1 VEHLLGRHER
11 LQAPRQACGGHD
23 PDNSVSAAQVER
35 RLRAAVSATTMSRA
49 ARADAPWHRRR
60 TAEGLIKVLVTG
72 TEGYIGSLLPPLLL
86 ERGHELVGVDAC
98 FYAHAKLY
106 DAQPRSY
113 ELIKE
118 DIRRLRPEHFEG
130 VHAVV
135 HMAELSNDPLGELL
149 PTITYDVNHQGSVHV
164 AETAKAAG
172 VERFVYTSSCSV
184 YGIAEEDLVDEDSS
198 LDPKTA
204 YADCKRLVEHDVSA
218 LADDSF
224 SPTFLRNATAYGAS
238 PRMRFDIVL
247 NNLAGL
253 ARTTGV
259 IAMESDGTPWRP
271 LIHAEDICR
280 AIVASLEAPRE
291 RVHDQVL
298 NVGAPG
304 ANFQV
309 REIAEVVAD
318 VFVGC
323 ELSIGE
329 RSADNRSYRVS
340 FDRIRE
346 VLPEFH
352 PVWDTRQGAE
362 QLRDV
367 FERAGV
373 TADHFA
379 SRDFIRL
386 RQIEYL
392 LGSGQL
398 DESLFWRNGDG

>member
-1 VEHLLGRHER
+1 
-11 LQAPRQACGGHD
+11 
-23 PDNSVSAAQVER
+23 
-35 RLRAAVSATTMSRA
+35 MSRA
-49 ARADAPWHRRR
+49 ARAEAPRHRRR

-98 FYAHAKLY
+98 FYAHARLY
-106 DAQPRSY
+106 DAQSGSY

-118 DIRRLRPEHFEG
+118 DIRRLSPEHFAG
-130 VHAVV
+130 VDAVV

-149 PTITYDVNHQGSVHV
+149 PTITYDVNHLGSLHV
-164 AETAKAAG
+164 AKTAKLAG

-184 YGIAEEDLVDEDSS
+184 YGVAEDDLVDEDSPV
-198 LDPKTA
+198 DPQTA
-204 YADCKRLVEHDVSA
+204 YADCKRLVEHDLSA

-224 SPTFLRNATAYGAS
+224 SPIFLRNATAYGAS

-253 ARTTGV
+253 AWTTGV

-291 RVHDQVL
+291 RVHDQIL

-304 ANFQV
+304 ANYRV
-309 REIAEVVAD
+309 RELAEVVAD
-318 VFVGC
+318 TFEGC
-323 ELSIGE
+323 ELSIGD
-329 RSADNRSYRVS
+329 RGADNRSYRVS
-340 FDRIRE
+340 FDRIRQ
-346 VLPEFH
+346 VLPEFE
-352 PVWDTRQGAE
+352 PAWDIRKGAE
-362 QLRDV
+362 QLREV
-367 FERAGV
+367 LERAGL
-373 TADHFA
+373 TAEQFQ
-379 SRDFIRL
+379 SRDYIRL

-392 LGSGQL
+392 LGNGRI
-398 DESLFWRNGDG
+398 DESLFWRNGVG

>member
-1 VEHLLGRHER
+1 MR
-11 LQAPRQACGGHD
+11 L
-23 PDNSVSAAQVER
+23 
-35 RLRAAVSATTMSRA
+35 
-49 ARADAPWHRRR
+49 
-60 TAEGLIKVLVTG
+60 LVTG

-98 FYAHAKLY
+98 YYARARFYNMK
-106 DAQPRSY
+106 PPSY
-113 ELIKE
+113 ELVKE

-130 VHAVV
+130 VDAVV

-149 PTITYDVNHQGSVHV
+149 PTITYDVNHKGSLHV
-164 AETAKAAG
+164 AEAAKAAG

-184 YGIAEEDLVDEDSS
+184 YGVAEDDLVDEDSPV
-198 LDPKTA
+198 DPQTA
-204 YADCKRLVEHDVSA
+204 YADCKRLVERDLSA

-253 ARTTGV
+253 AWTTGV

-309 REIAEVVAD
+309 REIAEAVAD
-318 VFVGC
+318 VFEGC
-323 ELSIGE
+323 ELSIG
-329 RSADNRSYRVS
+329 RRGGDNRSYRVS
-340 FDRIRE
+340 FERIRG
-346 VLPEFH
+346 VLPEFE
-352 PVWDTRQGAE
+352 PAWDIRKGAE

-367 FERAGV
+367 FERAGL
-373 TADHFA
+373 TADQFE
-379 SRDFIRL
+379 SRDYTRL

-392 LGSGQL
+392 LDSGRL
-398 DESLFWRNGDG
+398 DDSLFWRNGVG

>member
-1 VEHLLGRHER
+1 YYKTGWLYNDQDAQSLTVRTLARDIRHLTL
-11 LQAPRQACGGHD
+11 D
-23 PDNSVSAAQVER
+23 D
-35 RLRAAVSATTMSRA
+35 
-49 ARADAPWHRRR
+49 
-60 TAEGLIKVLVTG
+60 LIG
-72 TEGYIGSLLPPLLL
+72 
-86 ERGHELVGVDAC
+86 
-98 FYAHAKLY
+98 Y
-106 DAQPRSY
+106 DA
-113 ELIKE
+113 I
-118 DIRRLRPEHFEG
+118 
-130 VHAVV
+130 V

-149 PTITYDVNHQGSVHV
+149 PTITYDVNHKGSLHI

-184 YGIAEEDLVDEDSS
+184 YGVAEEDLVDEDSEV
-198 LDPKTA
+198 DPQTA
-204 YADCKRLVEHDVSA
+204 YADCKRLVERDVSA

-259 IAMESDGTPWRP
+259 IAMDSDGTPWRP

-280 AIVASLEAPRE
+280 AIIASLEAPRE
-291 RVHDQVL
+291 RVHGQVL

-304 ANFQV
+304 ANYQV

-323 ELSIGE
+323 KLSIGE
-329 RSADNRSYRVS
+329 RGADNRSYRVS

-346 VLPEFH
+346 VLPEFE
-352 PVWDTRQGAE
+352 PVWDIRKGAE

-379 SRDFIRL
+379 SRDFTRL

>member
-1 VEHLLGRHER
+1 
-11 LQAPRQACGGHD
+11 
-23 PDNSVSAAQVER
+23 
-35 RLRAAVSATTMSRA
+35 MSRA
-49 ARADAPWHRRR
+49 VRADARRHLRR
-60 TAEGLIKVLVTG
+60 TAEGTINVLVTG

-86 ERGHELVGVDAC
+86 ERGHELVAVDAC
-98 FYAHAKLY
+98 FYAQARLY
-106 DAQPRSY
+106 DAHAPSY

-130 VHAVV
+130 VDAVV

-149 PTITYDVNHQGSVHV
+149 PTITYDVNHKGSLHI

-184 YGIAEEDLVDEDSS
+184 YGVAEEDLVDEDSEV
-198 LDPKTA
+198 DPQTA
-204 YADCKRLVEHDVSA
+204 YADCKRLVERDVSA

-259 IAMESDGTPWRP
+259 IAMDSDGTPWRP

-280 AIVASLEAPRE
+280 AIIASLEAPRE
-291 RVHDQVL
+291 RVHGQVL

-304 ANFQV
+304 ANYQV

-329 RSADNRSYRVS
+329 RGADNRSYRVS

-346 VLPEFH
+346 VLPEFE
-352 PVWDTRQGAE
+352 PVWDIRKGAE

-373 TADHFA
+373 TAEHFA
-379 SRDFIRL
+379 SRDFTRL